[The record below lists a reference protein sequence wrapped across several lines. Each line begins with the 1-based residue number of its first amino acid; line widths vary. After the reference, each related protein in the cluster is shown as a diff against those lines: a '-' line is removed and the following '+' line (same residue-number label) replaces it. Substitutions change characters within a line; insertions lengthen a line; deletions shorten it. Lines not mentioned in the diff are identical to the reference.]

1 MYPVLLPS
9 YFLSLCN
16 VLTFPRNLCTQLNN
30 IYFAIYYCLLYS
42 FRDILYLYSLIY
54 RSSSK
59 SPCVE
64 SGKKNRAIITGIYYP
79 VKRCSFVTLCMEKLS
94 IGVLAKLPECD
105 SINAQQHV
113 IIQQLVREGLIY
125 SFLVWCIAL
134 ITYYRLV
141 VQKS

>member
-1 MYPVLLPS
+1 M
-9 YFLSLCN
+9 
-16 VLTFPRNLCTQLNN
+16 
-30 IYFAIYYCLLYS
+30 
-42 FRDILYLYSLIY
+42 Y

-64 SGKKNRAIITGIYYP
+64 SGKKNGAMITVIYYP
-79 VKRCSFVTLCMEKLS
+79 VKRFSFVTLCVEELS
-94 IGVLAKLPECD
+94 IGVLAKLPKCD
-105 SINAQQHV
+105 SINTQQHV

-125 SFLVWCIAL
+125 SFFVCCIAL